1 VAPSL
6 DPKVVFSQLV
16 ERFAKLPIAQKIA
29 APVLLAFCV
38 WAVVYASRVA
48 TEPEYTVLYSD
59 LGSTDAGAVVQRLK
73 EMKIAYRLDG
83 NSISISP
90 PSQVHELRLSLAS
103 EGLPKTGSVGYE
115 LFDGTNFATTTL
127 GEMVKKQRALQG
139 ELERT
144 IMSLDAVVA
153 ARVHISQPEKTI
165 FAKQAQDPGASVLL
179 KLKPGA
185 ELDKK
190 QIKGITNFV
199 ASGVEGLKPENV
211 TIIDEFGNL
220 LSARPEEGDDFG
232 ADATRLQYIR
242 EVERG
247 YIQRIESMLAKVLGP
262 GKVVARVTAD
272 LDFSSSEREEESY
285 DPSGRVIRSERSIEE
300 GIATEQR
307 GGIPGVVSNLSN
319 DPKALAQQE
328 AVTDKNSRKENVKNF
343 EISRAVTRSA
353 QARGKLVRLSA
364 AVIVDGKG
372 VETPEL
378 DGEGKPTGKV
388 AKSYEALTPEMLAQV
403 DGIVKSA
410 VGFDSSRGDIVT
422 VENVPFFAPDEGLQA
437 ELAKAHQTDLY
448 LKFGGMMVP
457 VFALALFVLFVLRP
471 LVKFLT
477 TAPQHEYDLSK
488 LLPSELLNADLP
500 AKAEEAE
507 QEEAKED
514 VAAIEHK
521 DEDAAEKNEGAVE
534 NEGEEGEESEEP
546 RKSGLAGM
554 EPSIDL
560 EQFEEVVAENIR
572 LVKENPQQAALL
584 IRYWLNDGRI

>member
-1 VAPSL
+1 MAPSL
-6 DPKVVFSQLV
+6 DPKAVFSQLTD
-16 ERFAKLPIAQKIA
+16 RYMKLPIAQKVA

-38 WAVVYASRVA
+38 WAVVYASKVA
-48 TEPEYTVLYSD
+48 TAPEYSILYSD
-59 LGSTDAGAVVQRLK
+59 LSSTDAGSVVQRLK

-83 NSISISP
+83 NSISVSP
-90 PSQVHELRLSLAS
+90 PSQVHELRLNLAS

-179 KLKPGA
+179 KLRPGS

-199 ASGVEGLKPENV
+199 ASGIEGLKPENV

-220 LSARPEEGDDFG
+220 LSAAPQEGEDLG
-232 ADATRLQYIR
+232 ADATRLQFIR

-247 YIQRIESMLAKVLGP
+247 YTQRIESMLAKVLGP
-262 GKVVARVTAD
+262 GKVVARVTAE

-285 DPSGRVIRSERSIEE
+285 DPGGRVIRSERSIEE
-300 GIATEQR
+300 GSGSEQR

-319 DPKALAQQE
+319 DPKAMAAAE
-328 AVTDKNSRKENVKNF
+328 GVTEQNSRRENVKNF

-353 QARGKLVRLSA
+353 QARGKLIRLSA
-364 AVIVDGKG
+364 AVIVDGKAT
-372 VETPEL
+372 EAPEL
-378 DGEGKPTGKV
+378 DGEGKPTGKI
-388 AKSYEALTPEMLAQV
+388 AKSYEALTPETLSQV
-403 DGIVKSA
+403 EGIVKSA
-410 VGFDSSRGDIVT
+410 VGFDSTRGDVVT
-422 VENVPFFAPDEGLQA
+422 VENVPFFTPDESLQA
-437 ELAKAHQTDLY
+437 ELAKAHQTDQY

-457 VFALALFVLFVLRP
+457 VLALALFVLFVLRP

-477 TAPQHEYDLSK
+477 TTSQQEYDLSK
-488 LLPSELLNADLP
+488 LLPSELLNADAP
-500 AKAEEAE
+500 VSESGSRRSGAIG
-507 QEEAKED
+507 
-514 VAAIEHK
+514 IEHGGSDDTGDGGSRK
-521 DEDAAEKNEGAVE
+521 GSI
-534 NEGEEGEESEEP
+534 GGIES
-546 RKSGLAGM
+546 
-554 EPSIDL
+554 SIDL
-560 EQFEEVVAENIR
+560 EQFEEVVAENVR

-584 IRYWLNDGRI
+584 IRYWLNDGKI

>member
-1 VAPSL
+1 MAPSL
-6 DPKVVFSQLV
+6 DPKVVLSQLG
-16 ERFAKLPIAQKIA
+16 ERYGKLSLAQKIA

-38 WAVVYASRVA
+38 WAVIYASKVA
-48 TEPEYTVLYSD
+48 TTPEYTVLYSD

-73 EMKIAYRLDG
+73 DMKIAYRLDG
-83 NSISISP
+83 SSISVSP
-90 PSQVHELRLSLAS
+90 PSQVHELRLTLAS
-103 EGLPKTGSVGYE
+103 EGLPKTGTVGYE

-179 KLKPGA
+179 KLKPGS

-199 ASGVEGLKPENV
+199 ASGVEGLKPEKV

-232 ADATRLQYIR
+232 ADATRLQYVR

-247 YIQRIESMLAKVLGP
+247 YVQRIESMLAKVLGP
-262 GKVVARVTAD
+262 GKVVARVTAE
-272 LDFSSSEREEESY
+272 LDFSSNEREEESY
-285 DPSGRVIRSERSIEE
+285 DPGGKVIRSERSVEE
-300 GIATEQR
+300 GSGTEQR

-319 DPKALAQQE
+319 DPKNVQQPDGATE
-328 AVTDKNSRKENVKNF
+328 QNSRKENVKNF

-364 AVIVDGKG
+364 AVLVDGKAIE
-372 VETPEL
+372 VPEL
-378 DGEGKPTGKV
+378 DAQGSPTGKTS
-388 AKSYEALTPEMLAQV
+388 KSYEAIPAEMLSQV
-403 DGIVKSA
+403 ESIVKSA
-410 VGFDSSRGDIVT
+410 VGFDAARGDVVT
-422 VENVPFFAPDEGLQA
+422 VENVPFFSPDESLQA
-437 ELAKAHQTDLY
+437 ELAKAAQTDQY

-457 VFALALFVLFVLRP
+457 IVALALFVLFVLRP

-477 TAPQHEYDLSK
+477 TTPQQEYDLSK
-488 LLPSELLNADLP
+488 LLPSEILNADAL
-500 AKAEEAE
+500 AAAQGADAGES
-507 QEEAKED
+507 
-514 VAAIEHK
+514 AAIGH
-521 DEDAAEKNEGAVE
+521 DRQNESGPA
-534 NEGEEGEESEEP
+534 GTKRSGITGLES
-546 RKSGLAGM
+546 
-554 EPSIDL
+554 SIDL
-560 EQFEEVVAENIR
+560 EQYEEVVAENVR

>member
-6 DPKVVFSQLV
+6 DPKVVFSQIID
-16 ERFAKLPIAQKIA
+16 RYMKLPLAQKIA

-38 WAVVYASRVA
+38 WAVVYASKVA
-48 TEPEYTVLYSD
+48 TAPEYSVLYSD
-59 LGSTDAGAVVQRLK
+59 LNSTDAGAVVGRLK
-73 EMKIAYRLDG
+73 EMKIGYRLEG
-83 NSISISP
+83 NTISVSP

-115 LFDGTNFATTTL
+115 LFDGTSFATTTL

-179 KLKPGA
+179 KLKPGS

-220 LSARPEEGDDFG
+220 LSARAEDGDDFG
-232 ADATRLQYIR
+232 ADATRLQYTR
-242 EVERG
+242 EIERG
-247 YIQRIESMLAKVLGP
+247 YVQRIESMLAKVLGP

-285 DPSGRVIRSERSIEE
+285 DPGGRVIRSERSVEE
-300 GIATEQR
+300 GSGSEQR
-307 GGIPGVVSNLSN
+307 GGVPGVVSNLSN
-319 DPKALAQQE
+319 DPKALQQDATSE
-328 AVTDKNSRKENVKNF
+328 QNSRRENVKNF
-343 EISRAVTRSA
+343 EISRAVTRSS

-364 AVIVDGKG
+364 AVLVDGKLA
-372 VETPEL
+372 EAPEL
-378 DGEGKPTGKV
+378 DGDGKATGKV
-388 AKSYEALTPEMLAQV
+388 AKSYQALAPEVLSQV
-403 DGIVKSA
+403 EGIVKSA
-410 VGFDSSRGDIVT
+410 VGFDSTRGDVVT
-422 VENVPFFAPDEGLQA
+422 VENVPFFAPDESLQA
-437 ELAKAHQTDLY
+437 ELAKAHQTDQY

-457 VFALALFVLFVLRP
+457 VVALALFVLFVLRP

-477 TAPQHEYDLSK
+477 TPTQQEFDLSK
-488 LLPSELLNADLP
+488 LLPNELLNADSP
-500 AKAEEAE
+500 AADSQLASAVGISHERESL
-507 QEEAKED
+507 
-514 VAAIEHK
+514 
-521 DEDAAEKNEGAVE
+521 GAQ
-534 NEGEEGEESEEP
+534 EGERRGTID
-546 RKSGLAGM
+546 GL

-560 EQFEEVVAENIR
+560 EQFEEVVAENVKR
-572 LVKENPQQAALL
+572 VKENPQQAALL

>member
-1 VAPSL
+1 MAPSI
-6 DPKVVFSQLV
+6 DPKVIFSQIV
-16 ERFAKLPIAQKIA
+16 DRYMKLPLAQKIA

-38 WAVVYASRVA
+38 WSVVYASKVA
-48 TEPEYTVLYSD
+48 TAPEYSVLYSD
-59 LGSTDAGAVVQRLK
+59 LSTTDAGAVVQRLK
-73 EMKIAYRLDG
+73 ELKIGYRLEG
-83 NSISISP
+83 NTISVSP

-127 GEMVKKQRALQG
+127 GEIVKKQRALQG

-179 KLKPGA
+179 KLKPGS

-242 EVERG
+242 EIERG
-247 YIQRIESMLAKVLGP
+247 YVQRIESMLAKVLGP

-285 DPSGRVIRSERSIEE
+285 DPGSRVIRSERSIEE
-300 GIATEQR
+300 GSGSEQR
-307 GGIPGVVSNLSN
+307 GGVPGVVSNLSN
-319 DPKALAQQE
+319 DPRAMEQQE
-328 AVTDKNSRKENVKNF
+328 GVTEQNSRRENVKNF

-353 QARGKLVRLSA
+353 QARGKLIRLSA
-364 AVIVDGKG
+364 AVLVDGKAAE
-372 VETPEL
+372 VPEL
-378 DGEGKPTGKV
+378 DAEGKPTGKV
-388 AKSYEALTPEMLAQV
+388 SKSYEALAPEVISQV
-403 DGIVKSA
+403 EGIVKSA
-410 VGFDSSRGDIVT
+410 VGFDSTRGDVVT
-422 VENVPFFAPDEGLQA
+422 VENVPFFSPDESLQA
-437 ELAKAHQTDLY
+437 ELAKAHQTDQY

-457 VFALALFVLFVLRP
+457 VVALALFVLFVLRP

-477 TAPQHEYDLSK
+477 TSSQQEYDLSK
-488 LLPSELLNADLP
+488 LLPNELLNADAP
-500 AKAEEAE
+500 AAGRQAGDMVGIG
-507 QEEAKED
+507 A
-514 VAAIEHK
+514 
-521 DEDAAEKNEGAVE
+521 DAGAVE
-534 NEGEEGEESEEP
+534 GQDGD
-546 RKSGLAGM
+546 RKGAIGGL

-560 EQFEEVVAENIR
+560 EQFEEVVSENVR

>member
-1 VAPSL
+1 VAPTL
-6 DPKVVFSQLV
+6 DPKVVFS
-16 ERFAKLPIAQKIA
+16 RMIDRYMKLPIAQKIA
-29 APVLLAFCV
+29 APVLIAFCI
-38 WAVVYASRVA
+38 WAVVYASKVA
-48 TEPEYTVLYSD
+48 TAPDYTVLYSD
-59 LGSTDAGAVVQRLK
+59 LSSNDAGAVVQRLK

-83 NSISISP
+83 NSISVSP
-90 PSQVHELRLSLAS
+90 AGQVHELRLSLAS
-103 EGLPKTGSVGYE
+103 EGLPKTGSVGFE

-179 KLKPGA
+179 KLKPGS

-199 ASGVEGLKPENV
+199 ASGIEGLKPENV

-220 LSARPEEGDDFG
+220 LSARPEESDDFG
-232 ADATRLQYIR
+232 ADATRLQYLR

-247 YIQRIESMLAKVLGP
+247 YMQRIETMLAKVLGP
-262 GKVVARVTAD
+262 GKVVARVTAE

-285 DPSGRVIRSERSIEE
+285 DPGGRVIRSERSIEE
-300 GIATEQR
+300 GSGTEQR

-328 AVTDKNSRKENVKNF
+328 GAAEQNSRRESVKNF

-353 QARGKLVRLSA
+353 QARGKLVRLST
-364 AVIVDGKG
+364 AVLVDGK
-372 VETPEL
+372 VAEAPEV
-378 DGEGKPTGKV
+378 DGEGKPTGKTN
-388 AKSYEALTPEMLAQV
+388 KSYEALTPEMLSQV
-403 DGIVKSA
+403 ESIVKSA
-410 VGFDSSRGDIVT
+410 VGFDSTRGDVVT
-422 VENVPFFAPDEGLQA
+422 VENVPFFAPDESLQA
-437 ELAKAHQTDLY
+437 ELAKAHQTDQY

-477 TAPQHEYDLSK
+477 TTSKQEYDLSK
-488 LLPSELLNADLP
+488 LLPSELINADQP
-500 AKAEEAE
+500 ATG
-507 QEEAKED
+507 QMAKL
-514 VAAIEHK
+514 
-521 DEDAAEKNEGAVE
+521 DAP
-534 NEGEEGEESEEP
+534 ESEEQGVAQTQGP
-546 RKSGLAGM
+546 AGEKKSGLSDI
-554 EPSIDL
+554 EPAIDI
-560 EQFEEVVAENIR
+560 EQFEEVLAENQR

>member
-1 VAPSL
+1 M
-6 DPKVVFSQLV
+6 
-16 ERFAKLPIAQKIA
+16 KLPIAQKVA

-38 WAVVYASRVA
+38 WAVVYASKVA
-48 TEPEYTVLYSD
+48 TAPEYTVLYSD
-59 LGSTDAGAVVQRLK
+59 LSSTDAGAVVQRLK

-83 NSISISP
+83 NSISVSP
-90 PSQVHELRLSLAS
+90 PSQVHELRLNLAS

-144 IMSLDAVVA
+144 IMSLDAVIV

-179 KLKPGA
+179 KLKPGS

-199 ASGVEGLKPENV
+199 ASGVDGLKPENV

-220 LSARPEEGDDFG
+220 LSATQQDGDELG

-247 YIQRIESMLAKVLGP
+247 YTQRIESMLAKVLGP

-285 DPSGRVIRSERSIEE
+285 DPGGRVVRSERSIEE
-300 GIATEQR
+300 GSGTEQR

-319 DPKALAQQE
+319 DPKAMAAE
-328 AVTDKNSRKENVKNF
+328 EGVTEQNSRRENVKNF

-364 AVIVDGKG
+364 AVIVDGKAT
-372 VETPEL
+372 ETPEL
-378 DGEGKPTGKV
+378 DGEGKATGKI
-388 AKSYEALTPEMLAQV
+388 AKSYEALTPEMLSQV
-403 DGIVKSA
+403 EGIVKSA
-410 VGFDSSRGDIVT
+410 VGFDSTRGDVVT
-422 VENVPFFAPDEGLQA
+422 VENVPFFAPDESLQA
-437 ELAKAHQTDLY
+437 ELAKAHQTDQY

-457 VFALALFVLFVLRP
+457 VLALALFVLFVLRP

-477 TAPQHEYDLSK
+477 TTSQQEYDLSK
-488 LLPSELLNADLP
+488 LLPSELLNADAP
-500 AKAEEAE
+500 VSEGGSRRSGSIG
-507 QEEAKED
+507 
-514 VAAIEHK
+514 IEHGGS
-521 DEDAAEKNEGAVE
+521 DDTGDGGARK
-534 NEGEEGEESEEP
+534 GSIGGIES
-546 RKSGLAGM
+546 
-554 EPSIDL
+554 SIDL
-560 EQFEEVVAENIR
+560 EQFEEVVAENVR

-584 IRYWLNDGRI
+584 IRYWLNDGKI

>member
-6 DPKVVFSQLV
+6 DPKVIFSQLIDRYV
-16 ERFAKLPIAQKIA
+16 KLPLAQKIA

-48 TEPEYTVLYSD
+48 TAPEYSVLYSD
-59 LGSTDAGAVVQRLK
+59 LNSTDAGAVVQRLK
-73 EMKIAYRLDG
+73 EMKIAYRLEG

-90 PSQVHELRLSLAS
+90 PGQVHELRLSLAS

-179 KLKPGA
+179 KLKPGS

-220 LSARPEEGDDFG
+220 LSARPEDGDDFG
-232 ADATRLQYIR
+232 ADATRLQYVR
-242 EVERG
+242 EIERG

-262 GKVVARVTAD
+262 GKVVARVTAE

-285 DPSGRVIRSERSIEE
+285 DPGGRVIRSERSVEE
-300 GIATEQR
+300 GSGTEQR

-319 DPKALAQQE
+319 DPRALEGQE
-328 AVTDKNSRKENVKNF
+328 GVTEQHSRKENVKNF

-353 QARGKLVRLSA
+353 QARGKLIRLSA
-364 AVIVDGKG
+364 AVLVDGKAIE
-372 VETPEL
+372 VPEV
-378 DGEGKPTGKV
+378 DAEGKPTGKV
-388 AKSYEALTPEMLAQV
+388 AKSYEALAPEMLSQV
-403 DGIVKSA
+403 EGIVKSA
-410 VGFDSSRGDIVT
+410 VGFDSTRGDVVT
-422 VENVPFFAPDEGLQA
+422 VENVPFFTPDESLQA
-437 ELAKAHQTDLY
+437 ELAKAHQTDQY

-457 VFALALFVLFVLRP
+457 VVALALFVLFVLRP

-477 TAPQHEYDLSK
+477 TTSQQEYDLSK
-488 LLPSELLNADLP
+488 LLPNELLNADAP
-500 AKAEEAE
+500 S
-507 QEEAKED
+507 
-514 VAAIEHK
+514 AAQPK
-521 DEDAAEKNEGAVE
+521 AVE
-534 NEGEEGEESEEP
+534 NDQEVQSEESEEETEETP
-546 RKSGLAGM
+546 KKPGITGL

-560 EQFEEVVAENIR
+560 EQFEEVVAENVR

>member
-1 VAPSL
+1 MAPSL
-6 DPKVVFSQLV
+6 DPKVVFSQIV
-16 ERFAKLPIAQKIA
+16 DRYMKLPLAQKIA

-38 WAVVYASRVA
+38 WSVVYASKVA
-48 TEPEYTVLYSD
+48 TAPEYSVLYSD
-59 LGSTDAGAVVQRLK
+59 LNSTDAGAVVQRLK
-73 EMKIAYRLDG
+73 ELKIGYRLEG
-83 NSISISP
+83 NTISVSP

-179 KLKPGA
+179 KLKPGS

-220 LSARPEEGDDFG
+220 LSAKPEEGDDFG
-232 ADATRLQYIR
+232 VDATRLQYSR
-242 EVERG
+242 EIERG
-247 YIQRIESMLAKVLGP
+247 YVQRIESMLAKVLGP

-285 DPSGRVIRSERSIEE
+285 DPGGRVIRSERSIEE
-300 GIATEQR
+300 GSGSEQR
-307 GGIPGVVSNLSN
+307 GGVPGVVSNLSN
-319 DPKALAQQE
+319 DPKAMQQQDG
-328 AVTDKNSRKENVKNF
+328 VTEQNSRKENVKNF
-343 EISRAVTRSA
+343 EISRAVTRSS

-364 AVIVDGKG
+364 AVLVDGK
-372 VETPEL
+372 VAENPEL
-378 DGEGKPTGKV
+378 DAEGKPTGKV
-388 AKSYEALTPEMLAQV
+388 SRSYEALAPEVLSQV
-403 DGIVKSA
+403 EGIVKSA
-410 VGFDSSRGDIVT
+410 VGFDSTRGDVVT
-422 VENVPFFAPDEGLQA
+422 VENVPFFSPDESLQA
-437 ELAKAHQTDLY
+437 ELAKAHQTDQY

-457 VFALALFVLFVLRP
+457 VVALALFVLFVLRP

-477 TAPQHEYDLSK
+477 TSSHQEYDLSK
-488 LLPSELLNADLP
+488 LLPNELLKSDA
-500 AKAEEAE
+500 AAAE
-507 QEEAKED
+507 QQTEAA
-514 VAAIEHK
+514 VGIGH
-521 DEDAAEKNEGAVE
+521 DEVPAEGPEADQKG
-534 NEGEEGEESEEP
+534 SID
-546 RKSGLAGM
+546 GL

-560 EQFEEVVAENIR
+560 EQFEEVVAENVR

>member
-1 VAPSL
+1 M
-6 DPKVVFSQLV
+6 
-16 ERFAKLPIAQKIA
+16 KLPLAQKIA

-38 WAVVYASRVA
+38 WSVVYASKVA
-48 TEPEYTVLYSD
+48 TAPEYSVLYSD
-59 LGSTDAGAVVQRLK
+59 LNSTDAGAVVQRLK
-73 EMKIAYRLDG
+73 ELKIGYRLEG
-83 NSISISP
+83 NTISVSP

-179 KLKPGA
+179 KLKPGS

-220 LSARPEEGDDFG
+220 LSAKPEEGDDFG
-232 ADATRLQYIR
+232 VDATRLQYSR
-242 EVERG
+242 EIERG
-247 YIQRIESMLAKVLGP
+247 YVQRIESMLAKVLGP

-285 DPSGRVIRSERSIEE
+285 DPGGRVIRSERSIEE
-300 GIATEQR
+300 GSGSEQR
-307 GGIPGVVSNLSN
+307 GGVPGVVSNLSN
-319 DPKALAQQE
+319 DPKAMQQQDG
-328 AVTDKNSRKENVKNF
+328 VTEQNSRKENVKNF
-343 EISRAVTRSA
+343 EISRAVTRSS

-364 AVIVDGKG
+364 AVLVDGK
-372 VETPEL
+372 VAENPEL
-378 DGEGKPTGKV
+378 DAEGKPTGKV
-388 AKSYEALTPEMLAQV
+388 SRSYEALAPEVLSQV
-403 DGIVKSA
+403 EGIVKSA
-410 VGFDSSRGDIVT
+410 VGFDSTRGDVVT
-422 VENVPFFAPDEGLQA
+422 VENVPFFSPDESLQA
-437 ELAKAHQTDLY
+437 ELAKAHQTDQY

-457 VFALALFVLFVLRP
+457 VVALALFVLFVLRP

-477 TAPQHEYDLSK
+477 TSSHQEYDLSK
-488 LLPSELLNADLP
+488 LLPNELLKSDA
-500 AKAEEAE
+500 AAAE
-507 QEEAKED
+507 QQTEAA
-514 VAAIEHK
+514 VGIGH
-521 DEDAAEKNEGAVE
+521 DEVPAEGPEADQKG
-534 NEGEEGEESEEP
+534 SID
-546 RKSGLAGM
+546 GL

-560 EQFEEVVAENIR
+560 EQFEEVVAENVR